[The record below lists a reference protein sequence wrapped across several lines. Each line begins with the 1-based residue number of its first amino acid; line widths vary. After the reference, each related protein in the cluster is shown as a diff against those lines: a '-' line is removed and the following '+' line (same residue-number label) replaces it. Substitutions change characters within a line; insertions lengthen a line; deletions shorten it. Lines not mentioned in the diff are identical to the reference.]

1 MYMSTHEIVQMYKE
15 AADKNAQI
23 EILADLNA
31 CSKGDI
37 LLVLQNEGV
46 ISGVKPKK
54 EKSAPKT
61 ERKRRKLETIWDD
74 ELKNDVRRF
83 LADGLPPMEIA
94 ERLGLEPQQVR
105 NAIQRYKLREKKE
118 DNPHAAAM
126 ASIPEMG
133 EPTPHQSATL
143 TASPRGEATEPLSVV
158 SLIRD
163 YAKCITALQAADIRN
178 YERIVRTFCES
189 IIEGADSIIREAEQY
204 N

>member
-1 MYMSTHEIVQMYKE
+1 MHMSAHEIVQMYKE

-23 EILADLNA
+23 RILADLNT
-31 CSKGDI
+31 CSQKDI

-61 ERKRRKLETIWDD
+61 ERKRRKLETVWDD

-105 NAIQRYKLREKKE
+105 NAIHRYDLREEKE
-118 DNPHAAAM
+118 DNPSTGAREDEREALERADDK
-126 ASIPEMG
+126 P
-133 EPTPHQSATL
+133 
-143 TASPRGEATEPLSVV
+143 TASANEHAEPLSVV